1 MRNIQNSFACVVA
14 ILSLLTACAVRA
26 DAQFNPLAGQWGKV
40 EPTDMRVMTWNVEDA
55 ICSTNIKDEAI
66 NNWTACAVIIASM
79 QPDILVLQ
87 EAGDNVGN
95 GTGFAVDT
103 APALAAA
110 IDMLF
115 NGGTDIFRGGAPV
128 GAFVQKYAPG
138 YTLGHVFVSAETD
151 GFNRNV
157 IISRW
162 PFTDINGDGRATIS
176 DIPFLPQVSYAAGG
190 DGGVRGFQFA
200 EIDLPDSQYPGD
212 FVMGNAHLKAFG
224 DASSM
229 AQRITAARNVAFYI
243 DHIFNGAGS
252 GAPDPLNVIPDN
264 PPVTM
269 ILDMNTP
276 VVIAGDWNEDEQ
288 TNGRKGPAEWLVQA
302 QTAGGTDGTDRDR
315 SDATFD
321 DARNPFTNSR
331 NTRGGSKLDYIAWQD
346 SVATLRNAWIF
357 NTASVNSQTAPA
369 AMLAFPGFSGGL
381 SGAASDHLPVI
392 ADFVVPVGAKCVGD
406 INGSGAIDGG
416 DLLVLLND
424 FGNGPNGNG
433 SPIGNPAVDLNGDG
447 VVNGTDLLILLNGF
461 GPCP

>member
-1 MRNIQNSFACVVA
+1 MRNFLKLVTRCSSVA
-14 ILSLLTACAVRA
+14 ALLTTCAVA
-26 DAQFNPLAGQWGKV
+26 ANAQFNPLAGQWDKD
-40 EPTDMRVMTWNVEDA
+40 EPTDIRVMTWNVEDA
-55 ICSTNIKDEAI
+55 ICSSNVKDEAF
-66 NNWTACAVIIASM
+66 NNWTACAVIIAAM

-87 EAGDNVGN
+87 EAGDNAGN

-103 APALAAA
+103 VPALVAA

-115 NGGTDIFRGGAPV
+115 NGGTDVFRGVPV

-138 YTLGHVFVSAETD
+138 YTLPYVFVSAETD

-162 PFTDINGDGRATIS
+162 PFADINGDGRATIS

-200 EIDLPDSQYPGD
+200 EIDLPDSEYPGD
-212 FVMGNAHLKAFG
+212 FVIGNAHLKAFS

-252 GAPDPLNVIPDN
+252 GVPDPLNVIPDS

-269 ILDMNTP
+269 VLDMNTP
-276 VVIAGDWNEDEQ
+276 VVIAGDWNEDEL

-302 QTAGGTDGTDRDR
+302 ELAGGSDGTDRDG
-315 SDATFD
+315 SDAMFD
-321 DARNPFTNSR
+321 DARNPFNNSR

-346 SVATLRNAWIF
+346 SVTTMRNSWIF
-357 NTASVNSQTAPA
+357 NTSSVTAQTAPA
-369 AMLAFPGFSGGL
+369 ALLQFPGFFGGL
-381 SGAASDHLPVI
+381 SGLAADHFPVVT
-392 ADFVVPVGAKCVGD
+392 DFVVPVGAKCVGD

-433 SPIGNPAVDLNGDG
+433 NPIGNPAADLNGDG